1 MKTQPAPQSTPLVSP
16 PTGHPEELS
25 TPVAAKSEGPRPSFL
40 GRMVLTRME
49 SIESGKLSLFE
60 GGRSHTFGQAQQGLP
75 DATIEVC
82 DPRFWAAI
90 ALRGSVGAGE
100 SYSEGWWRSEEPV
113 AVIRTFVRNQDAL
126 DGIESGAA
134 RISKPLLAGYHAL
147 RRNSE
152 KGSAA
157 NIRAHYDVSNE
168 FFGLF
173 LDPTMTYSCGV
184 FETEDATLEQA
195 SIAKIDRLCRKL
207 ELAPDDHLLEI
218 GTGWGAFALHAA
230 REYGCRVT
238 TTTISKEQHA
248 LAKERIHAAGLEDR
262 ITLLFE
268 DYRRLEGQFDKLV
281 SVEMIEAVGAQ
292 YYPEFFERCAKLL
305 KPEGKLALQ
314 AITIADQHFER
325 ARRSVDFIQ
334 RHVFPGSCIP
344 SVTAL
349 CTAATKA
356 SDLRIT
362 GLDDIGPHYV
372 RTLALWREALL
383 ERWDDARAMGY
394 SNAFLR
400 QWEFYFAYCEG
411 GFAERHISDVHMVFE
426 KPGTRPALNPPPA

>member
-16 PTGHPEELS
+16 PTGRPEELS

-100 SYSEGWWRSEEPV
+100 SYSEGWWRSEDPV

-292 YYPEFFERCAKLL
+292 
-305 KPEGKLALQ
+305 
-314 AITIADQHFER
+314 
-325 ARRSVDFIQ
+325 
-334 RHVFPGSCIP
+334 
-344 SVTAL
+344 
-349 CTAATKA
+349 
-356 SDLRIT
+356 
-362 GLDDIGPHYV
+362 
-372 RTLALWREALL
+372 
-383 ERWDDARAMGY
+383 
-394 SNAFLR
+394 
-400 QWEFYFAYCEG
+400 
-411 GFAERHISDVHMVFE
+411 
-426 KPGTRPALNPPPA
+426 